1 MNTQPIV
8 NPLGDEPVTEQF
20 RPVPRPATLEGLR
33 LGVLD
38 NGKPNAAHVVATA
51 GAGLRRS
58 FGVAEVMPAG
68 KAVASR
74 PAPDEVLTGFR
85 GFDAAIV
92 GVGD

>member
-1 MNTQPIV
+1 MSTHPIV
-8 NPLGDEPVTEQF
+8 DPLGTEPSTAQV
-20 RPVPRPATLEGLR
+20 RPTARPARLEGLR
-33 LGVLD
+33 IGLLD

-51 GAGLRRS
+51 AAGLRRRHRTAEA
-58 FGVAEVMPAG
+58 VAHT